1 MLILQSIQIWLQIK
15 NPYLLNYNR
24 GCIYGERNFCA
35 YRSIDDNTKKK
46 KKDLNDYL
54 GLTHSTYDNWK
65 NGSSESFLKHI
76 DKIAE
81 FLNVT
86 PNYLLRG
93 SDTVSLRETKQKMN
107 EDRMV
112 KLFRSIPEKEGER
125 LLRIVEAFVSSMEE
139 WTIDSKSLWVGKCRV

>member
-1 MLILQSIQIWLQIK
+1 
-15 NPYLLNYNR
+15 
-24 GCIYGERNFCA
+24 
-35 YRSIDDNTKKK
+35 
-46 KKDLNDYL
+46 LNDYL

-139 WTIDSKSLWVGKCRV
+139 

>member
-1 MLILQSIQIWLQIK
+1 MAK
-15 NPYLLNYNR
+15 DVFVR
-24 GCIYGERNFCA
+24 
-35 YRSIDDNTKKK
+35 IDQLMKTQKKK

-76 DKIAE
+76 DRIAE

-93 SDTVSLRETKQKMN
+93 TDTVSLRETKQK
-107 EDRMV
+107 
-112 KLFRSIPEKEGER
+112 
-125 LLRIVEAFVSSMEE
+125 
-139 WTIDSKSLWVGKCRV
+139 